1 MRKRTLS
8 IVLAAAMCASLTAC
22 GGGGSTAETTA
33 ADSSNTET
41 KAPTLQRN
49 LTNRSVYVLFT
60 PET

>member
-22 GGGGSTAETTA
+22 GGGGSTAETTPQL
-33 ADSSNTET
+33 TYVPRRRQ
-41 KAPTLQRN
+41 PTLQRN

-60 PET
+60 LET

>member
-33 ADSSNTET
+33 ADSSNTE
-41 KAPTLQRN
+41 PTLQRN

-60 PET
+60 LET